1 MSRQEVWNYI
11 ESTPFTVT
19 AVKEAVR
26 EETTTRRQTRPPR
39 LSELTPR
46 SDAPPL

>member
-1 MSRQEVWNYI
+1 VQ
-11 ESTPFTVT
+11 
-19 AVKEAVR
+19 EAVR
-26 EETTTRRQTRPPR
+26 VQAEPQQSTRPPR